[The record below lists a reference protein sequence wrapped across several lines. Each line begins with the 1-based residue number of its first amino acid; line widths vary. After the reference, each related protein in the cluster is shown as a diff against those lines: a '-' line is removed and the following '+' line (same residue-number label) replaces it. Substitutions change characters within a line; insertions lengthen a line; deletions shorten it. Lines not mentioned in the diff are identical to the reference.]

1 MSGRQLDIHW
11 LRFGQPVVVL
21 ALILT
26 CLGHCQGHGS
36 FLNVSLFSPVF
47 RLDEAIGKAV
57 DLVREVLTEQNIEGQ
72 CLTEIE
78 VSFLFESHY
87 DLLSKNMASGYLTL
101 PKCGCFNPEVL
112 LLWSMPWRIC
122 CHCGDLCCHGIN
134 WFIILINCHWLIFV
148 ICIACNLYGRTNAT
162 TPVTVGSPM
171 SGSQLKVDA
180 E

>member
-78 VSFLFESHY
+78 MSFFIWRSIVKKYGIRVVDVAQVWLLQSWGSAVVEHATE
-87 DLLSKNMASGYLTL
+87 DLLPLWRL
-101 PKCGCFNPEVL
+101 VL
-112 LLWSMPWRIC
+112 SRNQLIYH
-122 CHCGDLCCHGIN
+122 CHCL
-134 WFIILINCHWLIFV
+134 
-148 ICIACNLYGRTNAT
+148 CNLHC
-162 TPVTVGSPM
+162 M
-171 SGSQLKVDA
+171 
-180 E
+180 

>member
-26 CLGHCQGHGS
+26 CLDHCQGHGS

-78 VSFLFESHY
+78 MSFFIWRSIVKKYGIRVVDVAQVWLLQSWGSAVVEHATE
-87 DLLSKNMASGYLTL
+87 DLLPLWRL
-101 PKCGCFNPEVL
+101 VL
-112 LLWSMPWRIC
+112 SRNQLIYH
-122 CHCGDLCCHGIN
+122 CHCL
-134 WFIILINCHWLIFV
+134 
-148 ICIACNLYGRTNAT
+148 CNLHC
-162 TPVTVGSPM
+162 M
-171 SGSQLKVDA
+171 
-180 E
+180 